1 MKAVSGIK
9 PEKQINFNQNNFSLE
24 EKFFNFSKEIK
35 NRKKAEEIYLK
46 MKQPLENQYEITQ
59 IIQEFSEVTFH
70 SFKKI
75 NIKNTETTL
84 VFCCSS
90 VSPLNTGSFDDD
102 SFNSKS
108 TIENSIDKL
117 KNKKYKKREN
127 SDPCPMRIKFY
138 LCEKIGKY
146 KICLLSIFSHNHSP
160 ICDDEN
166 VKINLNFIS

>member
-1 MKAVSGIK
+1 
-9 PEKQINFNQNNFSLE
+9 LE

-35 NRKKAEEIYLK
+35 NREIVEKIYSK
-46 MKQPLENQYEITQ
+46 MKQPLENQYEVTK

-75 NIKNTETTL
+75 NIPNNETTL

-90 VSPLNTGSFDDD
+90 VSPLNTGSFDYD

-108 TIENSIDKL
+108 TLENSIDKP

-138 LCEKIGKY
+138 YCEETSKY

-160 ICDDEN
+160 NCDDEK
-166 VKINLNFIS
+166 VIFFILFIS